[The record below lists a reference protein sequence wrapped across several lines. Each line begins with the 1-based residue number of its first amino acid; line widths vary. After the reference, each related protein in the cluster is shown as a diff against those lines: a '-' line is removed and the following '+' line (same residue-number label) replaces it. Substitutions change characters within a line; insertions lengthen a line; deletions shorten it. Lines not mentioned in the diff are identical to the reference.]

1 MSDRF
6 QPITMEQL
14 TDWVF
19 TELEEKDSIF
29 GIPRSAFFTPRE
41 SDRFRLTT
49 YGKTLETPFGV
60 AAGPH
65 TQMAQNI
72 VVSWLVGARFIE
84 LKTVQTLDELDVNKP
99 CIDVQDEGYN
109 VEWSQELKVHQ
120 SFDEYLRAWVLI
132 HALHAKLG
140 FPGDAPGMIFN
151 MSVGYDL
158 KGIQLANVQ
167 WYLDVM
173 DDASEYI
180 ERYVDI
186 VAERYSGIRDIDI
199 PARISNTVTLS
210 TMHGCPP
217 EEIEQISTY
226 LLSERGLHTSVK
238 TNPTLL
244 GADRV
249 RGIIND
255 ELGFTD
261 VVIPDEAFGHDLKYV
276 DAVPMFHSLK
286 RIAESKGLT
295 FGLKLSNTLEVENHR
310 PIFPDDDMMYLSG
323 RALHAVTSN
332 LALLLSEEYRGN
344 MLLSF
349 AGGADAFN
357 VSDLIRSG
365 MTTITVCSD
374 LLKTGGYLR
383 MPQYLEQLNLSLDKA
398 AASDLSDL
406 VGRTALAEPHFAVFA
421 EMLAATA
428 LADTGLAFGHDDANE
443 LSVHLGD
450 QRDRPIAEIVHTWAV
465 DRGYNEDEAG
475 TLTTIAMRTLARI
488 NLRGYVQSVRDDWRY
503 RKESFHT
510 DRSKT
515 NRKLG
520 LFDCI
525 EAPCVDECP
534 VSQDVPG
541 YMRAVRE
548 GRFDDAVDITRAD
561 NPVPSILGRVCD
573 HLCELTCIRTHLD
586 QPLAIRDMKR
596 FIMSHETWPRVPE
609 RRAPTGVKVA
619 GNRGGRN
626 LSSSSMVAIIGAGP
640 AGMAAAQALGLA
652 GIQPTIFEAHAYA
665 GGMVG
670 GAIPAYRLPQ
680 SEIDKDMA
688 ILEELGVEI
697 RYGQKAG
704 EDFSLEDLRSEG
716 FDHVFVAVGAQL
728 PKYLG
733 IEGEDS
739 DGVVDALSFLRSV
752 RENDPITVGPR
763 VGVIG
768 AGDTAMD
775 CARSAW
781 RVGATDVSI
790 IYRRTIDQMPA
801 DLEEV
806 HACLEEGITIEELA
820 NPRVLH
826 VEDGK
831 LAGLIATRTEYR
843 GDRDASGRKIPH
855 DVPDSEFEIP
865 LDTLILAISQH
876 SLLDFFG
883 DTTPDI
889 TSRGYI
895 AVDPITFESSIPGIY
910 AGGDVAADGPS
921 SIVKAAADGKAAAE
935 AIIAAVTGRLEE
947 PSATMPTT
955 DDLAGLIMRRARRE
969 YRVPAR
975 FTPLTVRNNFNETML
990 MYSAEEAQTEASRC
1004 VDCDTI
1010 CSLCVGVCPNLALMT
1025 YKTEAFAAKLP
1036 SFSIE
1041 HGLLVEQ
1048 SRETFRVDQPYQIA
1062 VLTDF
1067 CNECGNCVTA
1077 CPTSGKPYEDKP
1089 RLYLD
1094 QSEFEAQSSNAFM
1107 VRRDDDRVVVSARF
1121 EGHTH
1126 QLSINGTVEYSSPTI
1141 SASFDQ
1147 SFELL
1152 SVVARESASDGDEV
1166 SLGAAATMF
1175 TLWKGLDASMPE
1187 IPVAALG
1194 GTRLAAPTFD
1204 G

>member
-29 GIPRSAFFTPRE
+29 GIPRRAFFTPSE
-41 SDRFRLTT
+41 TDRFRQPNYDQILD
-49 YGKTLETPFGV
+49 TPFGV

-72 VVSWLVGARFIE
+72 VVAWLVGARFIE

-99 CIDVQDEGYN
+99 CIDLEDEGYN
-109 VEWSQELKVHQ
+109 VEWSQELKVYQ

-132 HALHAKLG
+132 HALHHKLG

-158 KGIQLANVQ
+158 QGILKPNVQ
-167 WYLDVM
+167 WYLDAM
-173 DDASEYI
+173 DDASGYI
-180 ERYVDI
+180 EPFIDI
-186 VAERYSGIRDIDI
+186 VAERYPEIRDIDI
-199 PARISNTVTLS
+199 PSQISNTMTLS

-217 EEIEQISTY
+217 EEIEQISAY
-226 LLSERGLHTSVK
+226 LLADRGLNTSVK
-238 TNPTLL
+238 CNPTLL
-244 GADRV
+244 GAEQV

-276 DAVPMFHSLK
+276 DAIPMFHNLK
-286 RIAESKGLT
+286 SIAADKGLT

-310 PIFPDDDMMYLSG
+310 MEFPDDDMMYMSG

-332 LALLLSEEYRGN
+332 LALKLSEEFDGD

-357 VSDLIRSG
+357 VSDLLRSG

-383 MPQYLEQLNLSLDKA
+383 LPQYIEELNLHLDKA
-398 AASDLSDL
+398 SASSLADFAGDDPL
-406 VGRTALAEPHFAVFA
+406 VNLREY
-421 EMLAATA
+421 ATA
-428 LADTGLAFGHDDANE
+428 
-443 LSVHLGD
+443 
-450 QRDRPIAEIVHTWAV
+450 
-465 DRGYNEDEAG
+465 
-475 TLTTIAMRTLARI
+475 
-488 NLRGYVQSVRDDWRY
+488 VREDWRY
-503 RKESFHT
+503 KNESFRT

-515 NRKLG
+515 DRKLG

-534 VSQDVPG
+534 VSQDVPA

-548 GRFDDAVDITRAD
+548 GRFDDAVEITRAD

-573 HLCELTCIRTHLD
+573 HLCETTCIRTHLD

-609 RRAPTGVKVA
+609 HSAPTDTK
-619 GNRGGRN
+619 
-626 LSSSSMVAIIGAGP
+626 VAIIGAGP
-640 AGMAAAQALGLA
+640 AGIAAAQALGIY
-652 GIQPTIFEAHAYA
+652 GVGSTIFEAHAYP

-670 GAIPAYRLPQ
+670 GAIPEYRLPQ
-680 SEIDKDMA
+680 EQIDKDMA
-688 ILEELGVEI
+688 ILDELGVEV
-697 RYGQKAG
+697 RYNQTAG
-704 EDFSLEDLRSEG
+704 KDFSLEDLRGEG
-716 FDHVFVAVGAQL
+716 FDRVFVAVGAQL

-733 IEGEDS
+733 VDGEDS
-739 DGVVDALSFLRSV
+739 EGVLDALSFLRSV
-752 RENDPITVGPR
+752 REEDPIPVGPR

-806 HACLEEGITIEELA
+806 HACQEEGITIEELA
-820 NPRVLH
+820 SPSSLH
-826 VEDGK
+826 IEDGK

-855 DVPDSEFEIP
+855 DIPDSEFEIP

-883 DTTPDI
+883 DATPAL

-895 AVDPITFESSIPGIY
+895 EVDPATLESSIPGVY
-910 AGGDVAADGPS
+910 AGGDVAEDGPS
-921 SIVKAAADGKAAAE
+921 SIVMAAADGKAAAA
-935 AIIAAVTGRLEE
+935 AIIAAATGKVEE
-947 PSATMPTT
+947 VSHTIPTT
-955 DDLAGLIMRRARRE
+955 EDVQGLVMRRAHRD
-969 YRVPAR
+969 YRVSAT

-990 MYSAEEAQTEASRC
+990 TYTTDEAQTEASRC

-1010 CSLCVGVCPNLALMT
+1010 CSLCVGVCPNMALMT
-1025 YKTEAFAAKLP
+1025 YKTEAFAADLP
-1036 SFSIE
+1036 SFTIE
-1041 HGLLVEQ
+1041 DGVLVEQ
-1048 SRETFRVDQPYQIA
+1048 GRVAFRVDQPYQIA
-1062 VLTDF
+1062 VLSDF

-1094 QSEFEAQSSNAFM
+1094 QAEFDAESSNAFM
-1107 VRRDDDRVVVSARF
+1107 VRKNVDGVVVTARF
-1121 EGHTH
+1121 DGDTH
-1126 QLSINGTVEYSSPTI
+1126 HLSINGSVEYSSPAV
-1141 SASFDQ
+1141 SASFDGA
-1147 SFELL
+1147 FNLL
-1152 SVVARESASDGDEV
+1152 SATPGNDASDGDEISV
-1166 SLGAAATMF
+1166 GAAATMYA
-1175 TLWKGLDASMPE
+1175 LWTGLNSSMPE
-1187 IPVAALG
+1187 IPIAGEG
-1194 GTRLAAPTFD
+1194 GTRLNAPALSS
-1204 G
+1204 

>member
-19 TELEEKDSIF
+19 TELEEKNSIF
-29 GIPRSAFFTPRE
+29 GIPREAFFVPDGD
-41 SDRFRLTT
+41 DRFRLTN
-49 YGKTLETPFGV
+49 YGTPLDTPFGV

-72 VVSWLVGARFIE
+72 IVSWLVGARFVE

-99 CIDVQDEGYN
+99 CIDVEDEGYN
-109 VEWSQELKVHQ
+109 VEWSQELRVHE

-158 KGIQLANVQ
+158 EGVLKPNVQ

-173 DDASEYI
+173 GDASGYI
-180 ERYVDI
+180 EPYIDI
-186 VAERYSGIRDIDI
+186 VAERYPGVRDIEI
-199 PARISNTVTLS
+199 PAEVSNTVTLS

-217 EEIEQISTY
+217 GEIEQISTY
-226 LLSERGLHTSVK
+226 LLEDRGLHTSVK
-238 TNPTLL
+238 CNPTLL
-244 GADRV
+244 GAERV

-255 ELGFTD
+255 DLGYTD

-276 DAVPMFHSLK
+276 DAVPMFHNLK
-286 RIAESKGLT
+286 RIADGRGLT

-310 PIFPDDDMMYLSG
+310 PTFPDDDMMYMSG
-323 RALHAVTSN
+323 RALHAVTAN
-332 LALLLSEEYRGN
+332 LALRLSEEFRGD

-357 VSDLIRSG
+357 VTNLLRSG

-383 MPQYLEQLNLSLDKA
+383 MPQYLEELNKALDESEA
-398 AASDLSDL
+398 ADVTDLI
-406 VGRTALAEPHFAVFA
+406 GRTALAEHHFTAFA
-421 EMLAATA
+421 EMLSAAV
-428 LADTGLAFGHDDANE
+428 LADSGLNFGHDDAHD
-443 LSVHLGD
+443 LAVYLGGEW
-450 QRDRPIAEIVHTWAV
+450 RRPIVDVVRAWAA
-465 DRGYNEDEAG
+465 DHGWTDERTE
-475 TLTTIAMRTLARI
+475 TLVALTVRTLARV
-488 NLRGYVQSVRDDWRY
+488 NLRAYAQEVREDWRY
-503 RKESFHT
+503 RKDSFRT

-515 NRKLG
+515 DRKLG

-525 EAPCVDECP
+525 EAPCTDECP
-534 VSQDVPG
+534 VSQNVPA

-561 NPVPSILGRVCD
+561 NPVASILGRVCD
-573 HLCELTCIRTHLD
+573 HLCETTCIRTHLD

-609 RRAPTGVKVA
+609 RKAPVGAK
-619 GNRGGRN
+619 
-626 LSSSSMVAIIGAGP
+626 VAIIGAGP
-640 AGMAAAQALGLA
+640 AGIAAARELATA
-652 GIQPTIFEAHAYA
+652 GIDVTIFEAHPYP

-670 GAIPAYRLPQ
+670 GAIPEYRLPQ
-680 SEIDKDMA
+680 EQIDRDVEIVT
-688 ILEELGVEI
+688 ELGVDI
-697 RYGQKAG
+697 RYEQTAG
-704 EDFSLEDLRSEG
+704 VDFTLDDLREQG
-716 FDHVFVAVGAQL
+716 FDRVFVAVGAQL

-733 IEGEDS
+733 IDGEDS
-739 DGVVDALSFLRSV
+739 EGVIDALSFLRSV
-752 RENDPITVGPR
+752 REGTPLPVGPK

-790 IYRRTIDQMPA
+790 IYRRSIDQMPA
-801 DLEEV
+801 DPEEIHEV
-806 HACLEEGITIEELA
+806 LAEGIKIEEFA
-820 NPRVLH
+820 SPHALH

-831 LAGLIATRTEYR
+831 LVGLIATRTEYR

-883 DTTPDI
+883 DRAPALT
-889 TSRGYI
+889 RKGYLD
-895 AVDPITFESSIPGIY
+895 VDPETFETSIPGIY
-910 AGGDVAADGPS
+910 AGGDVAAHGPS
-921 SIVKAAADGKAAAE
+921 SIVKAAADGKAAAT
-935 AIIAAVTGRLEE
+935 AIITAVTGTE
-947 PSATMPTT
+947 PEATHEPIPTT
-955 DDLAGLIMRRARRE
+955 DDVHALIMRRAHRE
-969 YRVPAR
+969 YRISAAV
-975 FTPLTVRNNFNETML
+975 TPLTVRNNFNETL
-990 MYSAEEAQTEASRC
+990 LTYSAEEAQAEASRC

-1010 CSLCVGVCPNLALMT
+1010 CSLCVGVCPNMALMT
-1025 YKTEAFAAKLP
+1025 YETEAFTATLP
-1036 SFSIE
+1036 WFTVAD
-1041 HGLLVEQ
+1041 GVLVEQ
-1048 SRETFRVDQPYQIA
+1048 GRSEFRVDQPYQIA

-1077 CPTSGKPYEDKP
+1077 CPTSGRPYRDKP
-1089 RLYLD
+1089 RLYLNRD
-1094 QSEFEAQSSNAFM
+1094 EFDAELSNAFLFEKEGDATVILARFDGATHRM
-1107 VRRDDDRVVVSARF
+1107 SVNGSVEYTAPQVTATFDASFALVSA
-1121 EGHTH
+1121 EPGPSPADGEIS
-1126 QLSINGTVEYSSPTI
+1126 LEPAGTMYALWRGL
-1141 SASFDQ
+1141 AS
-1147 SFELL
+1147 
-1152 SVVARESASDGDEV
+1152 
-1166 SLGAAATMF
+1166 
-1175 TLWKGLDASMPE
+1175 SMPQV
-1187 IPVAALG
+1187 PVSTAD
-1194 GTRLAAPTFD
+1194 GTRIQAPAFT

>member
-19 TELEEKDSIF
+19 TELDEHNAIF
-29 GIPRSAFFTPRE
+29 GIPRGAFFTPSE
-41 SDRFRLTT
+41 ADRFRQPN
-49 YGKTLETPFGV
+49 YGQTLDTPFGV

-72 VVSWLVGARFIE
+72 VVAWLVGARFIE

-99 CIDVQDEGYN
+99 CIDLEDEGYN
-109 VEWSQELKVHQ
+109 VEWSQELKVYE

-132 HALHAKLG
+132 HALHKKLG

-151 MSVGYDL
+151 MSVGYNLEGIL
-158 KGIQLANVQ
+158 KPNVQ

-173 DDASEYI
+173 NDSSEYLGK
-180 ERYVDI
+180 YVDI
-186 VAERYSGIRDIDI
+186 VAERYPEVRDIDI
-199 PARISNTVTLS
+199 PAQLSNTMTLS

-217 EEIEQISTY
+217 EEIEQITTY
-226 LLSERGLHTSVK
+226 LLNERGLNTSVK
-238 TNPTLL
+238 CNPTLL
-244 GADRV
+244 GAERV

-261 VVIPDEAFGHDLKYV
+261 IVVPDEAFGHDLKYV
-276 DAVPMFHSLK
+276 DAVPMFHNLK
-286 RIAESKGLT
+286 RIAKSKDLT

-310 PIFPDDDMMYLSG
+310 MEFPDDDMMYMSG
-323 RALHAVTSN
+323 RALHAVTTN
-332 LALLLSEEYRGN
+332 LALRLSEEFRGDL
-344 MLLSF
+344 LLSF

-357 VSDLIRSG
+357 VTELLRSG

-383 MPQYLEQLNLSLDKA
+383 MRQYIEELNLALDKA
-398 AASDLSDL
+398 EAADLTDL
-406 VGRTALAEPHFAVFA
+406 AGRTALAEHHYASFS
-421 EMLAATA
+421 EMLAGAA
-428 LADTGLAFGHDDANE
+428 LEDSGLAFSLADAHE
-443 LSVHLGD
+443 LAAYLGGTLPGPVADSVH
-450 QRDRPIAEIVHTWAV
+450 QWAV
-465 DRGYNEDEAG
+465 ERGYSEERAA
-475 TLTTIAMRTLARI
+475 TLTTIAMRTLARV
-488 NLRGYVQSVRDDWRY
+488 NLRSYAHEVQEDWRY
-503 RKESFHT
+503 RKESFRT
-510 DRSKT
+510 DHSKT
-515 NRKLG
+515 TRKLG

-534 VSQDVPG
+534 ISQDVPS

-573 HLCELTCIRTHLD
+573 HLCETTCIRTHLD

-596 FIMSHETWPRVPE
+596 FIMSHEAWPRVPE
-609 RRAPTGVKVA
+609 RTSLIETK
-619 GNRGGRN
+619 
-626 LSSSSMVAIIGAGP
+626 VAIIGAGP
-640 AGMAAAQALGLA
+640 AGIAAAQDLALA
-652 GIQPTIFEAHAYA
+652 GAKVTIFEAHPYP

-680 SEIDKDMA
+680 ADINQDMT

-697 RYGQKAG
+697 RYGQTAG
-704 EDFSLEDLRSEG
+704 EDFSLDDLRNDG
-716 FDHVFVAVGAQL
+716 FEQIFVAVGAQL

-733 IEGEDS
+733 VDGEDS
-739 DGVVDALSFLRSV
+739 DGVIDALRFLRSV
-752 RENDPITVGPR
+752 RENDPMAVGPR

-781 RVGATDVSI
+781 RVGATDVAI

-801 DLEEV
+801 DREEV

-820 NPRVLH
+820 NPAALH

-831 LAGLIATRTEYR
+831 LVGLVATRTEYR

-855 DVPDSEFEIP
+855 DVDDSEFEIP

-876 SLLDFFG
+876 SMLDFFG
-883 DTTPDI
+883 DTPPAL

-895 AVDPITFESSIPGIY
+895 EVDPQTFESSIPGVY

-921 SIVKAAADGKAAAE
+921 SIVKAAADGQVAAA
-935 AIIAAVTGRLEE
+935 AIIAAVTG
-947 PSATMPTT
+947 ATVDDTPVPIPTT
-955 DDLAGLIMRRARRE
+955 EDLASLIERRARRE
-969 YRVPAR
+969 YRVPAT

-990 MYSAEEAQTEASRC
+990 TYTTDEAQTEASRC

-1010 CSLCVGVCPNLALMT
+1010 CSLCVGVCPNMALMT
-1025 YKTEAFAAKLP
+1025 YSTDVFATNVP
-1036 SFSIE
+1036 SFLVE
-1041 HGLLVEQ
+1041 DGTLVEQ
-1048 SRETFRVDQPYQIA
+1048 GRMPFRVDQPYQIA
-1062 VLTDF
+1062 VLSDF

-1077 CPTSGKPYEDKP
+1077 CPTSGKPWQDKP

-1094 QSEFEAQSSNAFM
+1094 REEFDAEASNAFM
-1107 VRRDDDRVVVSARF
+1107 IEQDGDTAIVLSRF
-1121 EGHTH
+1121 DGETH
-1126 QLSINGTVEYSSPTI
+1126 QMSINGSVEYSSPTVT
-1141 SASFDQ
+1141 ATFDD
-1147 SFELL
+1147 SFELVSAAPGDSL
-1152 SVVARESASDGDEV
+1152 SNGDAV
-1166 SLGAAATMF
+1166 SLMAAATMF
-1175 TLWKGLDASMPE
+1175 AVWKGLDQSMPQ
-1187 IPVAALG
+1187 IPVAGVA
-1194 GTRLAAPTFD
+1194 GTKIEHPAYAE
-1204 G
+1204 

>member
-1 MSDRF
+1 
-6 QPITMEQL
+6 MEQL
-14 TDWVF
+14 TDWLF

-29 GIPRSAFFTPRE
+29 GIPRRAFFTPSER
-41 SDRFRLTT
+41 DRFRVEI
-49 YGKTLETPFGV
+49 YGRTLETPFGV

-72 VVSWLVGARFIE
+72 IVSWLVGARFIE

-99 CIDVQDEGYN
+99 CIDVEDEGYN
-109 VEWSQELKVHQ
+109 VEWSQELKVHE

-132 HALHAKLG
+132 HALHHKLG
-140 FPGDAPGMIFN
+140 FPSDTPGLIFN

-158 KGIQLANVQ
+158 KGILQPNVQ

-173 DDASEYI
+173 DDASAYMGAYI
-180 ERYVDI
+180 DI
-186 VAERYSGIRDIDI
+186 VAQRYPEIRQIDI
-199 PARISNTVTLS
+199 PSQLSNTMTLS

-226 LLSERGLHTSVK
+226 LLQDRGLHTSVK
-238 TNPTLL
+238 CNPTLL

-249 RGIIND
+249 RKIINKD
-255 ELGFTD
+255 LGFTD

-276 DAVPMFHSLK
+276 DAIPMFHNLK
-286 RIAESKGLT
+286 RIANLKGLT

-310 PIFPDDDMMYLSG
+310 QTFPDDDMMYLSG

-332 LALLLSEEYRGN
+332 LALLLSEEFHGD

-357 VSDLIRSG
+357 VSDLIRGG

-383 MPQYLEQLNLSLDKA
+383 MPQYLELLDLELDA
-398 AASDLSDL
+398 AEASSVADFAA
-406 VGRTALAEPHFAVFA
+406 RTALSEGHLSEFVEF
-421 EMLAATA
+421 LLLATA
-428 LADTGLAFGHDDANE
+428 DATESALSHDDASH
-443 LSVHLGD
+443 LSSHLG
-450 QRDRPIAEIVHTWAV
+450 RAWKAPIATVIRDWAI
-465 DRGYNEDEAG
+465 DRGWGEKYAAEI
-475 TLTTIAMRTLARI
+475 TRIAMRSLAQV
-488 NLRGYVQSVRDDWRY
+488 NLRGYAEIVRDDWRY
-503 RKESFHT
+503 RNESFRT

-515 NRKLG
+515 SRKLG

-534 VSQDVPG
+534 ISQDVPA
-541 YMRAVRE
+541 YMRAVSE
-548 GRFDDAVDITRAD
+548 GRFDDAITITRAD

-573 HLCELTCIRTHLD
+573 HLCETTCIRTHLD

-596 FIMSHETWPRVPE
+596 FIMSHETWPRTPQ
-609 RRAPTGVKVA
+609 RSAPTGTKVA
-619 GNRGGRN
+619 I
-626 LSSSSMVAIIGAGP
+626 VGAGP
-640 AGMAAAQALGLA
+640 AGIAAAQALGIA
-652 GIQPTIFEAHAYA
+652 GMSVTIFEAHPYP

-688 ILEELGVEI
+688 ILEELGVAI
-697 RYGQKAG
+697 QYGQKAG
-704 EDFSLEDLRSEG
+704 EDFSLEDLRRDG
-716 FDHVFVAVGAQL
+716 FDSVFIAVGAQL

-733 IEGEDS
+733 IEGEDA
-739 DGVVDALSFLRSV
+739 DGVIDALRFLRSV
-752 RENDPITVGPR
+752 REGDPMSVGPK

-806 HACLEEGITIEELA
+806 HACQQEGVTVVELT
-820 NPRVLH
+820 NPSGLH

-831 LAGLIATRTEYR
+831 LTGLIATRTEYR
-843 GDRDASGRKIPH
+843 GDRDSSGRKVPH
-855 DVPDSEFEIP
+855 DVPDSEYEIP

-883 DTTPDI
+883 DDPPSL

-895 AVDPITFESSIPGIY
+895 EVDPITFESTIPGLY

-921 SIVKAAADGKAAAE
+921 SIVKAAADGKAAAAAIIEATTGSYIGE
-935 AIIAAVTGRLEE
+935 AIE
-947 PSATMPTT
+947 MPTT
-955 DDLAGLIMRRARRE
+955 DDLADLVMRRARRE
-969 YRVPAR
+969 YRVPAK
-975 FTPLTVRNNFNETML
+975 FTPLSVRNNFNETML
-990 MYSAEEAQTEASRC
+990 VYSAQEAQKEASRC
-1004 VDCDTI
+1004 LDCDTI

-1025 YKTEAFAAKLP
+1025 YKTEAFTADLP
-1036 SFSIE
+1036 SYAIRN
-1041 HGLLVEQ
+1041 GALVEQ
-1048 SRETFRVDQPYQIA
+1048 GSQTFSVDQPYQIA

-1077 CPTSGKPYEDKP
+1077 CPTSGKPYLDKP
-1089 RLYLD
+1089 RLYLHED
-1094 QSEFEAQSSNAFM
+1094 EFEAESSNAFIMQRDGDDVM
-1107 VRRDDDRVVVSARF
+1107 VKGRF
-1121 EGHTH
+1121 EGETH
-1126 QLSINGTVEYSSPTI
+1126 KLLINGSMEYSSPSIVALFDRSLGLLQATSQD
-1141 SASFDQ
+1141 SAP
-1147 SFELL
+1147 
-1152 SVVARESASDGDEV
+1152 DGDDA
-1166 SLGAAATMF
+1166 SLLPAATMF
-1175 TLWKGLDASMPE
+1175 ALWKGLDASMPE
-1187 IPVAALG
+1187 IPFAGAS
-1194 GTRLAAPTFD
+1194 GTRIAAPTFGGRD
-1204 G
+1204 